1 MHVPLQSALQFASLD
16 QQRQLLDKQAADLRS
31 LIHKEL
37 APQLIEYELGKVSHQ
52 VPQLDESE
60 VPRSQAAAMFSAVLG
75 LDKALEELDSSDLF
89 HLYDWVGADQRN
101 PYRQTPSQPLTSTH
115 EPVEAALVP
124 RAVDRFFEWV
134 RSPSFAD
141 LHAIQQMSL
150 SQMRLYEIHP
160 FPKYSQLTVSLFSYY
175 FLLKAD
181 YLVPLY
187 EVGEL
192 AKFYQALGQAFMLSS
207 EALVHFNLQACQ
219 RAYEHVLSRISHS
232 G

>member
-1 MHVPLQSALQFASLD
+1 MRGGLSDTAHDCFH
-16 QQRQLLDKQAADLRS
+16 QLLDKQAADLRS

-37 APQLIEYELGKVSHQ
+37 APQLIEYELGKVSQQ
-52 VPQLDESE
+52 VPQLGETE

-75 LDKALEELDSSDLF
+75 LDKALEELDSSDLV
-89 HLYDWVGADQRN
+89 HLYDLVGSDQRN
-101 PYRQTPSQPLTSTH
+101 PYRQTPSRPLTSTH
-115 EPVEAALVP
+115 EPVDPALVP

-134 RSPSFAD
+134 QSPSFTD

-160 FPKYSQLTVSLFSYY
+160 FPRYSQLTVSLFSYY
-175 FLLKAD
+175 FLLRAD

-187 EVGEL
+187 EAGEQ
-192 AKFYQALGQAFMLSS
+192 AKFYRALGQAFLLSS

-219 RAYEHVLSRISHS
+219 RAYEHVLRD
-232 G
+232 

>member
-1 MHVPLQSALQFASLD
+1 M
-16 QQRQLLDKQAADLRS
+16 DKQAADLRS

>member
-1 MHVPLQSALQFASLD
+1 VHSPLQLGLQFASLD
-16 QQRQLLDKQAADLRS
+16 QQKQLLDKQAADLRS
-31 LIHKEL
+31 LIHKDL
-37 APQLIEYELGKVSHQ
+37 APQLIEYELGKVRRQ
-52 VPQLDESE
+52 VPQLGETE

-75 LDKALEELDSSDLF
+75 LDKGLEELDSSDLL
-89 HLYDWVGADQRN
+89 HLYELAASDQRN

-115 EPVEAALVP
+115 EPVEPALVP

-134 RSPSFAD
+134 QSPSFSD

-160 FPKYSQLTVSLFSYY
+160 FPKYSQLTVSLFSHY
-175 FLLKAD
+175 FLLKAE

-192 AKFYQALGQAFMLSS
+192 PKFYRALGQAFLFSS

-219 RAYEHVLSRISHS
+219 RAYEHVLGRDYA
-232 G
+232 

>member
-1 MHVPLQSALQFASLD
+1 VHVPLQSALQFASLD

-89 HLYDWVGADQRN
+89 HLYDLVGADQRN

-219 RAYEHVLSRISHS
+219 RAYEHVLGRDYA
-232 G
+232 

>member
-1 MHVPLQSALQFASLD
+1 VHVPLQSALQFASLD

-31 LIHKEL
+31 LMHKEL

>member
-89 HLYDWVGADQRN
+89 HLYDLVGADQRN

>member
-1 MHVPLQSALQFASLD
+1 M
-16 QQRQLLDKQAADLRS
+16 QLLDKQAADLRS

-37 APQLIEYELGKVSHQ
+37 APQLIEYELGKVSQQ
-52 VPQLDESE
+52 VPQLGETE

-75 LDKALEELDSSDLF
+75 LDKVLEELDSSDLV
-89 HLYDWVGADQRN
+89 HLYDLVGSDQRN
-101 PYRQTPSQPLTSTH
+101 PYRQTPSRPLTSTH
-115 EPVEAALVP
+115 EPVDPALVP

-134 RSPSFAD
+134 QSPSFAD

-160 FPKYSQLTVSLFSYY
+160 FPRYSQLTVSLFSYY
-175 FLLKAD
+175 FLLRAD

-187 EVGEL
+187 EAGEQ
-192 AKFYQALGQAFMLSS
+192 AKFYRALGQAFLLSS

-219 RAYEHVLSRISHS
+219 RAYEHVLRD
-232 G
+232 

>member
-89 HLYDWVGADQRN
+89 HLYDLVGADQRN

-219 RAYEHVLSRISHS
+219 RAYEHVLSRDNA
-232 G
+232 